1 MKLLVLLLLFS
12 SSLLRA
18 EGAVTFSPVQKEVL
32 TIDDSYPA
40 EFKDQK
46 ILIQGKDGKSQ
57 GEFDRTKWRI
67 VPRDKK
73 VVYRQTKK
81 IDCDEDK
88 AGSKTAKADDA
99 PVFKRHTISLLV
111 GQGTTGLETRAKEN
125 SDLEVVQ
132 KKGLIFGAQYAYHWD
147 EDWSL
152 TGMVT
157 SNNSILAGAGYSFNL

>member
-12 SSLLRA
+12 SSILRA

-32 TIDDSYPA
+32 TIDDSFPP
-40 EFKDQK
+40 EFKEQK
-46 ILIQGKDGKSQ
+46 ILIQDKDGKPQ

-73 VVYRQTKK
+73 VVYRQTKR
-81 IDCDEDK
+81 IDCDEVK
-88 AGSKTAKADDA
+88 AGSKTKADDA
-99 PVFKRHTISLLV
+99 PVFKRHTISLLI
-111 GQGTTGLETRAKEN
+111 GRGNTGLETRAKEN

-132 KKGLIFGAQYAYHWD
+132 KKDLIFGAQYAYHWD
-147 EDWSL
+147 EEWSL